1 MRIFPFYTFPLSMTA
16 SVCGPV
22 GAAAALLPLVSRGHS
37 TQPARANF
45 PQTGTPLISI
55 LANILQTRPSLILY
69 PLTALSRSNCVHKET
84 K

>member
-1 MRIFPFYTFPLSMTA
+1 MRMFPFYTFPLSMTA
-16 SVCGPV
+16 SVCVPV

-55 LANILQTRPSLILY
+55 LANILQTRPSLTVS
-69 PLTALSRSNCVHKET
+69 PHCTVT
-84 K
+84 Q

>member
-1 MRIFPFYTFPLSMTA
+1 MRMFPFYTFPLSMTA

-55 LANILQTRPSLILY
+55 LANILQTRPSLTVS
-69 PLTALSRSNCVHKET
+69 LTALSRSNCVHKET